1 MGTLA
6 LVHLGTLDNFATLAS
21 AHALLAITSTV
32 VTAAVVSGVCVCV
45 CVCVCVVCVCVCVC
59 AGVDLGFQ
67 KRGLLNIH

>member
-45 CVCVCVVCVCVCVC
+45 WCVCVCVCVC